1 MSKHDEAIELA
12 KGNILIHLALSN
24 AGRTSGHLMV
34 ACGLQKGQNVWDGG
48 TGLPHS
54 RVLDRALQGLR
65 KDGKIRFVNRQ
76 WELV

>member
-1 MSKHDEAIELA
+1 MNKQEEAIELA

-34 ACGLQKGQNVWDGG
+34 ACGLQKGHHLWDEDS
-48 TGLPHS
+48 GLPHS
-54 RVLDRALQGLR
+54 RILDRALQGLR
-65 KDGKIRFVNRQ
+65 KAGKIRFANRQ